1 MSLEPWPG
9 RPLVALT
16 AGLCSCSESFG
27 YVRDNGLA
35 GIVGHSPEDDP
46 LPPQAEWLRHRYMQ
60 RVSAVTG

>member
-16 AGLCSCSESFG
+16 AGLSNCSKSFG

-35 GIVGHSPEDDP
+35 GIVGYSPVHD
-46 LPPQAEWLRHRYMQ
+46 LSGLVA
-60 RVSAVTG
+60 